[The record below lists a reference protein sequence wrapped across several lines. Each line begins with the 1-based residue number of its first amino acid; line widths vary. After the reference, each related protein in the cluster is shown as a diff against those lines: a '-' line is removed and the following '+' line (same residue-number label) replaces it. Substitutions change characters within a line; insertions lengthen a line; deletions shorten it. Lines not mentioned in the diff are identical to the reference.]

1 MADCAHA
8 DPLDPKRTRQKNAS
22 IRPKHTLNQ
31 KRVPDGPFAGHDI
44 PYRLPGSG
52 WQLVG
57 LWQKNHTKMNS
68 RDGHGFGRDQAMV
81 GLSLPD
87 QVSVGAREYVFH
99 QV

>member
-1 MADCAHA
+1 MRAKRI
-8 DPLDPKRTRQKNAS
+8 PPKDAS
-22 IRPKHTLNQ
+22 IRPKHTFNHQ
-31 KRVPDGPFAGHDI
+31 RVQHDPFAGHDI
-44 PYRLPGSG
+44 RYRLPGSD

-68 RDGHGFGRDQAMV
+68 RDGRGFGRDQAMV
-81 GLSLPD
+81 GLSLPG